1 MIAIVATHKHTLR
14 AIYQNSATFHQN
26 LAALGRYQGDT
37 AALLRTCQMMDA
49 PMDTETPDTPATTL
63 EASLETNLD
72 GLKKVPWIRKIAQT
86 AMEHGHFKPLGQRH
100 FAAMITGDSTLLV
113 TFETLQAAQVNPNGG
128 RPLGWDFA
136 LDQGWS
142 HLGLFSDGDS
152 WFRDTAVY
160 SYFDAL
166 IDDGFFEQFDTVL
179 FYGAGPGGYA
189 ACAYSVASPG
199 ARVLA
204 VQPQATLDP
213 RIAEWDGRFAHMRRT
228 DFSTR
233 YGYAPDMVD
242 AAEQAILVYDPAEE
256 LDAMH
261 VALFTRSNVLK
272 LRMRFMGT
280 TLQGDMWRMN
290 ILMPSLLALADG
302 TLDHNSFAR
311 LYRRRRD
318 YGNYLR
324 SLLGVLD
331 QQQRPGLTVHLC
343 RHAVATIGA
352 PRFRRRLEALQQ
364 AAAEG
369 QITLPPARS
378 SSRS

>member
-1 MIAIVATHKHTLR
+1 MRITAVTCVKNEGPFLLEWIAYNRLIGVNAHLFYSNDCTDGTDLLLD
-14 AIYQNSATFHQN
+14 A
-26 LAALGRYQGDT
+26 LAARGLVHHLPNPAEGRNYQMEALKHAQSHPSVRGADWVWVADVDEFLNIHVGDHT
-37 AALLRTCQMMDA
+37 
-49 PMDTETPDTPATTL
+49 
-63 EASLETNLD
+63 
-72 GLKKVPWIRKIAQT
+72 I
-86 AMEHGHFKPLGQRH
+86 
-100 FAAMITGDSTLLV
+100 
-113 TFETLQAAQVNPNGG
+113 
-128 RPLGWDFA
+128 
-136 LDQGWS
+136 
-142 HLGLFSDGDS
+142 
-152 WFRDTAVY
+152 
-160 SYFDAL
+160 DAL

-189 ACAYSVASPG
+189 ACAYSVSAPG

-228 DFSTR
+228 DFSSR

-261 VALFTRSNVLK
+261 VALFTRANVVK

-280 TLQGDMWRMN
+280 ALQGDLWRMN
-290 ILMPSLLALADG
+290 ILMPSLLALAEG
-302 TLDHNSFAR
+302 RLDHGAFAR
-311 LYRRRRD
+311 LYRRRRE

-331 QQQRPGLTVHLC
+331 QRQRPGLTVHLC

-352 PRFRRRLEALQQ
+352 PRFRRRLEALQK

-369 QITLPPARS
+369 QLSLPPTGS
-378 SSRS
+378 